1 MTGKPK
7 NPNEENLTDLLGQNQ
22 QVADEGGVDDAESFA
37 NIEPDGAASFANINP
52 VNE

>member
-7 NPNEENLTDLLGQNQ
+7 NPTEQNLTDLLGPNQ
-22 QVADEGGVDDAESFA
+22 QMADEGGLDEAESFA

-52 VNE
+52 ANE

>member
-7 NPNEENLTDLLGQNQ
+7 NPTEPNLTDLLGPNQ
-22 QVADEGGVDDAESFA
+22 QMADEGVDDAESFA